1 MKIVVNISGKLID
14 IDTELF
20 SGWKISEKT
29 LMGDTYFMRT
39 QSGDYFWISKDDYQ
53 QYLTQLR
60 NKRIDRALGIEPK
73 KSG

>member
-1 MKIVVNISGKLID
+1 MKIVVNISGELID

-29 LMGDTYFMRT
+29 LIGDTYFMRT
-39 QSGDYFWISKDDYQ
+39 QSGDYFSISKNYYH

-60 NKRIDRALGIEPK
+60 DIRIDRVLED
-73 KSG
+73 